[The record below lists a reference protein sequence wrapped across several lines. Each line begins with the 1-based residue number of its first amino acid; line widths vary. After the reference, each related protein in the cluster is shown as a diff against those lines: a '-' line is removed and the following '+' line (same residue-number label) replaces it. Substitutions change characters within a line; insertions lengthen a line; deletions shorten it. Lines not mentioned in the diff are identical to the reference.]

1 MRRLNPR
8 NWPRRFR
15 SLSFRVRIPLLV
27 MLTILI
33 ATGVSAS
40 ILIFRSFEGARTETQ
55 QSSLTIA
62 RALERQ
68 LGFSL
73 LRDDPW
79 AAYEMISTVGEP
91 LPLVEQRL
99 IILVDAKGQIFSSSQ
114 PKLYRLATMLHAAGE
129 DGKQLANFIPAGRL
143 PAPTFEQT
151 AHFLALLHSVQ
162 SDDGTELGKLIVATP
177 SALALA
183 KFKGELSDVLMA
195 TFGVLALLFPIG
207 WYLGNK
213 IATPL
218 VQLTDCM
225 ARIAD
230 GQTTID
236 NCGCELPDGDDEL
249 GKLAREFRSMM
260 LQITEK
266 QALARSMVTSERL
279 AALGRLAA
287 GMAHE
292 INNPLGGMLNVIK
305 NQRRQGGID
314 PAMDRSMS
322 LLERGL
328 AQIQRSV
335 GALLVEA
342 RVDGH
347 SFGPD
352 DLEDLCTLLASP
364 LQEKALHL
372 DCQSSLT
379 GPIPLPAGPV
389 RQILLNLL
397 LNAIKA
403 ADHQTVL
410 LLSAAVVPGGD
421 GNENCHLLVKNRGQP
436 IPPER
441 LEHLFEPF
449 TNSEINGLGLWVTYQ
464 LVDQLSGG
472 IRVSGDE
479 HGTAFD
485 IILPIPL

>member
-1 MRRLNPR
+1 M
-8 NWPRRFR
+8 
-15 SLSFRVRIPLLV
+15 SFRVRIPLLV

-55 QSSLTIA
+55 QSSLTVA
-62 RALERQ
+62 RALGRH

-79 AAYEMISTVGEP
+79 AAYEMISAVGEP
-91 LPLVEQRL
+91 LPVSEQRL
-99 IILVDAKGQIFSSSQ
+99 IILVDAQGQVFSSSQ
-114 PKLYRLATMLHAAGE
+114 PKVYRLATMLHTAGE
-129 DGKQLANFIPAGRL
+129 DGEQLAHMIPARRL
-143 PAPTFEQT
+143 SAPKFEQT
-151 AHFLALLHSVQ
+151 AHFLALLHPVQ

-177 SALALA
+177 SALALV
-183 KFKGELSDVLMA
+183 KFKRELRDVLLA
-195 TFGVLALLFPIG
+195 TFGVLAILLPIG

-230 GQTTID
+230 GQTAID
-236 NCGCELPDGDDEL
+236 HCGCELPDGEDEL

-266 QALARSMVTSERL
+266 QALERSMVTSERL

-314 PAMDRSMS
+314 SAMDRPMS

-328 AQIQRSV
+328 AQIQRTV

-352 DLEDLCTLLASP
+352 DLEDLRTLLVSQ

-372 DCQSSLT
+372 DFQSSLT
-379 GPIPLPAGPV
+379 DPISLPAGPV
-389 RQILLNLL
+389 RQVLLNLL

-403 ADHQTVL
+403 ADHQTTL
-410 LLSAAVVPGGD
+410 LLSAAVVTGPD
-421 GNENCHLLVKNRGQP
+421 GNEQCHLLVKNSGQP

-441 LEHLFEPF
+441 LQRLFEPF
-449 TNSEINGLGLWVTYQ
+449 TNNESNGLGLWVTYQ
-464 LVDQLSGG
+464 LVDQLNGS
-472 IRVSGDE
+472 IRVSGDD

-485 IILPIPL
+485 ILLPVPL